1 MSCPIGQHRRGP
13 VSRPSTR
20 LHSPTLQ
27 YRTKG
32 ECYDVL
38 WWALLGEK
46 HTTRYRHEKVEGEPQ
61 AGRGEKGGGWESMTA
76 AAEEG
81 NESAFIDGAYQV

>member
-13 VSRPSTR
+13 VRRPSTR

-32 ECYDVL
+32 ECV
-38 WWALLGEK
+38 LGEK

-61 AGRGEKGGGWESMTA
+61 AGRGDEGGGWESMTA
-76 AAEEG
+76 AEEG
-81 NESAFIDGAYQV
+81 NEGAFIDGAYQV